1 MYEYVRV
8 DKGVVVPFFLFL
20 FAFMLIELSA
30 SQPPYSFKVIDI
42 NLNGPFHFCHAVLP
56 IMRANKS
63 GTIINVTSIAGLR
76 ALPLAGSSYCAS
88 KFGMNSLGSMIN
100 KEESEHGIRC
110 TNICPGEVVT
120 EILDKRQS
128 PPTAKERE
136 RMVMPE
142 DVAEIAIMVA
152 KMPPRVI
159 IPSITVT
166 GRSTIDLCC

>member
-1 MYEYVRV
+1 
-8 DKGVVVPFFLFL
+8 
-20 FAFMLIELSA
+20 
-30 SQPPYSFKVIDI
+30 
-42 NLNGPFHFCHAVLP
+42 
-56 IMRANKS
+56 MRANKS

-128 PPTAKERE
+128 PPTTKERE
-136 RMVMPE
+136 RMIMPE